1 VSGADYNRSPKTLR
15 ATVFTQTDPLQ
26 ADVGSAYPST
36 YVYGNNNPNVY
47 VDPSGMRGS
56 MPGTSENGIAKSD
69 PTTLPN
75 ELASTTSCGGSAHA
89 QFDCALWDAWA
100 ESGQDFPKF
109 TSSAA
114 LSLGGLKLTRF
125 PNRFRRV
132 PPVRE
137 VLGESGWNRGLLD
150 GDNSPARHFIGFFVT
165 ASKWGVLVASA
176 GLEANESGRAGSSEQ
191 DIRSGYY
198 AIALAMRIA
207 GANIYT
213 DSQFRGFIQKVD
225 SLTGTKATGVFRSK
239 PTDISRRKTS
249 EEYTEEA
256 QKLMG
261 S

>member
-1 VSGADYNRSPKTLR
+1 MKTVV
-15 ATVFTQTDPLQ
+15 TGTFTQTDPLQ
-26 ADVGSAYPST
+26 PTVGQAYPST
-36 YVYGNNNPNVY
+36 YIYANNNPNVFT
-47 VDPSGMRGS
+47 DPSGLRGG
-56 MPGTSENGIAKSD
+56 MPGASGNGIAKSD
-69 PTTLPN
+69 PTALPN
-75 ELASTTSCGGSAHA
+75 ELASATSCDASAHA

-198 AIALAMRIA
+198 AIALAMRIS

-213 DSQFRGFIQKVD
+213 NSQFRGFLQKVD
-225 SLTGTKATGVFRSK
+225 ALTGTKATGVFRSK
-239 PTDISRRKTS
+239 PIDISRRKSS

-261 S
+261 T